1 MVRIAAGIP
10 KGLRFAATPDAMPI
24 AEAEALARA
33 LARWEPSDDAAKLLA
48 DRAADARAG
57 QEYLDVFHIE
67 DARTWDPNTVWS
79 QLTSA
84 SPDRLKIPLGRNP
97 TTGKTVFL
105 DLKEAAEGGM
115 GPHGMMTGMTGSGKS
130 ETLLQFALS
139 MAMLH
144 PPEMLQLLLGDFK
157 GESAFAPLADLPHAN
172 GGVISNMA
180 ESAHKL
186 DRFEDA
192 LNGEVARR
200 LRILKKTGYKDVR
213 DYERAR
219 ATTRPDL
226 EPLGALVIIIDEF
239 SELLRLRP
247 TIAAVCDNVGRQGRA
262 LWIHIINASQR
273 AEVGKMAG
281 LIAQQTFSIGLKVKD
296 AAQSRMAIDSPRA
309 FDDLKGA
316 PQGTGFLVY
325 EGDHFKF
332 RSWLVSAPFVPPK
345 ANGTQRRLTEGQF
358 VDAHRFTGAVAPLP
372 IDIEVSDPLAQDEA
386 VFGDID
392 DEPTV
397 DAQTVCDVLVERLAA
412 AGRDRPPMH
421 RLWLPPLDDTAEI
434 GVDEMAQEFWGRS
447 WVEVVPDSGLV
458 IPIGRGDDPFAHTQD
473 LVAVDLAGAGG
484 NVAIAGASQAGKS
497 TALRT
502 LMMMLAISHSPQR
515 VQFYCLDFGGGKLA
529 GVAGLPHVSAVAAQG
544 NVETIGRVLDSIE
557 SLVAQR
563 ARSWEQAGIDLTEF
577 RARKFGGKAG
587 AVPED
592 GHGDVFLVIDNIR
605 VLQSDYALTNRLV
618 ALSESALNY
627 GVHLAIT
634 SGDWLSIKNPIMN
647 KMGTKIELR
656 LASST
661 ESQMQDRKAAAE
673 IPNQPGRAMQLG
685 GRHML
690 IGAPVAGPGRHII
703 TADGEAAAMSE
714 QEAVAATAAEIAGA
728 WQARGVVAAGRMHV
742 LPTEVGLAECAAAPR
757 GTLRLGVGER
767 GMDTVG
773 INLVEGPH
781 FLAVGAAGCGRSTV
795 LKTAITAIK
804 ETFTPQEAFLLVFDV
819 GMGLIDAYDPD
830 YVRVY
835 QNNLSTIATV
845 TDELAKKLQQRR
857 PPAGLSPD
865 ELARWRFTGER
876 VFVIVDDL
884 NLMTPAG
891 VGAAQS
897 VLAPLSALMERGRQV
912 GLHVIATSVLGPS
925 WFGMAASKFVA
936 AMQTGG
942 TGLLVMDG
950 QGEKIREDVKAAPR
964 PPGRGELVYRRAGRQ
979 MMQVAL
985 PPARQ
990 TDGDGDAAGSQDYW

>member
-1 MVRIAAGIP
+1 MVRIASGIP

-33 LARWEPSDDAAKLLA
+33 LARWEPSDDALKLLA

-67 DARTWDPNTVWS
+67 DARTWDPTTVWS
-79 QLTSA
+79 RLTSA

-144 PPEMLQLLLGDFK
+144 SPEMLQLLLGDFK

-200 LRILKKTGYKDVR
+200 LRILKRAGYKDVR
-213 DYERAR
+213 DYDRAR

-247 TIAAVCDNVGRQGRA
+247 TIAEVCDTVGRQGRA

-281 LIAQQTFSIGLKVKD
+281 LMAQQTFSIGLKVKD

-316 PQGTGFLVY
+316 PQGTGYLVY

-332 RSWLVSAPFVPPK
+332 RSWLVSAPFIPPK
-345 ANGTQRRLTEGQF
+345 VGGKARRLTEGQF
-358 VDAHRFTGAVAPLP
+358 VDAHRFTGAVQALP
-372 IDIEVSDPLAQDEA
+372 IDIEVTDPLAEDEA
-386 VFGDID
+386 ALGDPE

-397 DAQTVCDVLVERLAA
+397 DAQTVCEVLVERLVE
-412 AGRDRPPMH
+412 AGRTRPPMH
-421 RLWLPPLDDTAEI
+421 RLWLPPLDDLTQI

-447 WVEVVPDSGLV
+447 WLDVQPDSGLV

-473 LVAVDLAGAGG
+473 LVTVDLSGAGG
-484 NVAIAGASQAGKS
+484 NLGVAGTAQVGKS

-502 LMMMLAISHSPQR
+502 LMMMLAISHSPAR
-515 VQFYCLDFGGGKLA
+515 VQFYCLDFGGGKLSS
-529 GVAGLPHVSAVAAQG
+529 VAGLPHVSAVAAQG
-544 NVETIGRVLDSIE
+544 NVEKIGRVLDSVEQLI
-557 SLVAQR
+557 AQR
-563 ARSWEQAGIDLTEF
+563 ARSWDQAGIDLTEF
-577 RARKFGGKAG
+577 RARKFAGKPGA

-605 VLQSDYALTNRLV
+605 VLQSDYELTNRLL
-618 ALSESALNY
+618 AITESALNY
-627 GVHLAIT
+627 GVHLVIS
-634 SGDWLSIKNPIMN
+634 SGDWLSIKSPIMN
-647 KMGTKIELR
+647 KLGTKIELR
-656 LASST
+656 LANPT
-661 ESQMQDRKAAAE
+661 ESVMQDRKAAAA
-673 IPNQPGRAMQLG
+673 IPHQPGRAMQFG
-685 GRHML
+685 GHHLL
-690 IGAPVAGPGRHII
+690 IGAPTAGPGRHI
-703 TADGEAAAMSE
+703 TAVEGEVAPMSE
-714 QEAVAATAAEIAGA
+714 QDAVAATAADIAQAWESRGA
-728 WQARGVVAAGRMHV
+728 APAPRMRV
-742 LPTEVGLAECAAAPR
+742 LPTEVHFAELGPAPG

-781 FLAVGAAGCGRSTV
+781 FLAVGASGCGRSTL
-795 LKTAITAIK
+795 LKTAIAAIK
-804 ETFTPQEAFLLVFDV
+804 ETFTAAEAFLIVFDV
-819 GMGLIDAYDPD
+819 GMGLVDAYDPD
-830 YVRVY
+830 YMRVY
-835 QNNLSTIATV
+835 QNNLATIAKV
-845 TDELAKKLQQRR
+845 TAALATKLDERR
-857 PPAGLSPD
+857 PPAGLSAD

-876 VFVIVDDL
+876 IFVIVDDI

-891 VGAAQS
+891 VGAQS

-912 GLHVIATSVLGPS
+912 GLHVIATSILGQS
-925 WFGMAASKFVA
+925 WFGMAGSKFVQ
-936 AMQTGG
+936 AMHTGG

-950 QGEKIREDVKAAPR
+950 QGEKVGDGFKAAPR
-964 PPGRGELVYRRAGRQ
+964 APGRGELAYRRAGHQ
-979 MMQVAL
+979 MIQVAL
-985 PPARQ
+985 PPARDSTQ
-990 TDGDGDAAGSQDYW
+990 TPDTGGRQDW

>member
-1 MVRIAAGIP
+1 MVRISGVP

-33 LARWEPSDDAAKLLA
+33 LARYEPSDDALKLLA

-57 QEYLDVFHIE
+57 QEYLDVFHID
-67 DARTWDPNTVWS
+67 DARTWDPNTLWS
-79 QLTSA
+79 RLTSS

-144 PPEMLQLLLGDFK
+144 SPEMLQLLLGDFK

-200 LRILKKTGYKDVR
+200 LRVLKLAGGYKDVR

-247 TIAAVCDNVGRQGRA
+247 TIAEVCDTVGRQGRA

-273 AEVGKMAG
+273 AEVGKMSG
-281 LIAQQTFSIGLKVKD
+281 LMAQQTFSIGLKVKD

-325 EGDHFKF
+325 EGDHFRF
-332 RSWLVSAPFVPPK
+332 RSWLVSAPFIPPK
-345 ANGTQRRLTEGQF
+345 VGGLQRRLTEGQF
-358 VDAHRFTGAVAPLP
+358 VDAHRFTGAVQPLP
-372 IDIEVSDPLAQDEA
+372 LDIEVIDPLAEDDMA
-386 VFGDID
+386 PDDLD

-397 DAQTVCDVLVERLAA
+397 DAQTVCEVLVERMAA
-412 AGRDRPPMH
+412 AGRTRAPMH
-421 RLWLPPLDDTAEI
+421 RLWLPPLDDLAEI
-434 GVDEMAQEFWGRS
+434 GVDEMAREFWGRD
-447 WVEVVPDSGLV
+447 WLDVRADSGLV
-458 IPIGRGDDPFAHTQD
+458 VPIGRGDDPFAHTQD
-473 LVAVDLAGAGG
+473 LVAVDLSGAGG
-484 NVAIAGASQAGKS
+484 NLAVAGTAQVGKS

-502 LMMMLAISHSPQR
+502 LMMMLAISHSPAR

-529 GVAGLPHVSAVAAQG
+529 SVAGLPHVSVVAGQG
-544 NVETIGRVLDSIE
+544 NVEKIGRVLDTIE
-557 SLVAQR
+557 QLIAQR
-563 ARSWEQAGIDLTEF
+563 TRSWDQAGIDLAEF
-577 RARKFGGKAG
+577 RARKFGGKPG

-592 GHGDVFLVIDNIR
+592 GHGDVFLVIDNIS
-605 VLQSDYALTNRLV
+605 VLQSDYEMTNRLA
-618 ALSESALNY
+618 ALSQSALNY
-627 GVHLAIT
+627 GMHLVIS
-634 SGDWLSIKNPIMN
+634 SGEWLSIKTPIMN
-647 KMGTKIELR
+647 KIGTKIELR
-656 LASST
+656 LANSN
-661 ESQMQDRKAAAE
+661 ESVMGDRKAAAT
-673 IPNQPGRAMQLG
+673 IPTQPGRAMQVG
-685 GRHML
+685 GQHML
-690 IGAPVAGPGRHII
+690 IGAPVAGPDRHVV
-703 TADGEAAAMSE
+703 AVEGEGASE
-714 QEAVAATAAEIAGA
+714 QEAVAATAAEIAQA
-728 WQARGVVAAGRMHV
+728 WQSRGVAPAPRMRM
-742 LPTEVGLAECAAAPR
+742 LPTEVRFAALGPAPR
-757 GTLRLGVGER
+757 RTLRLGVGER
-767 GMDTVG
+767 TLDTVG
-773 INLVEGPH
+773 INLTEGPH
-781 FLAVGAAGCGRSTV
+781 FLAVGAAGCGRSTL
-795 LKTAITAIK
+795 LKTAITAIT
-804 ETFTPQEAFLLVFDV
+804 ETFTPQEAFLIVFDV
-819 GMGLIDAYDPD
+819 GMGLIDACDPE

-835 QNNLSTIATV
+835 QSKLSTIGKV
-845 TDELAKKLQQRR
+845 TAALVEKLEQRR
-857 PPAGLSPD
+857 PPAGLSRD
-865 ELARWRFTGER
+865 DLARWRFGGER
-876 VFVIVDDL
+876 VFVIVDDI

-891 VGAAQS
+891 VGAQS
-897 VLAPLSALMERGRQV
+897 VLSPLSAVMERGRQI
-912 GLHVIATSVLGPS
+912 GLHVIATSILGQS
-925 WFGMAASKFVA
+925 WFGLAGSKFVQ
-936 AMQTGG
+936 AMHTGG

-950 QGEKIREDVKAAPR
+950 QGEKVGDGFKAAPR
-964 PPGRGELVYRRAGRQ
+964 APGRGELAYRRAGHQ
-979 MMQVAL
+979 MIQIAL
-985 PPARQ
+985 PPEREA
-990 TDGDGDAAGSQDYW
+990 TAGDAGVRQDW